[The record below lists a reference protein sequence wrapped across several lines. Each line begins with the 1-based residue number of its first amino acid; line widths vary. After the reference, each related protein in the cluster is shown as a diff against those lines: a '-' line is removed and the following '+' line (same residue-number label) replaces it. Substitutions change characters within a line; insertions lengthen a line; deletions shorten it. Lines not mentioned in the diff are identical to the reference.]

1 MKFKTLLTLLVLLAS
16 AFSMNV
22 RAQFEFGKTP
32 DLHVEGK
39 QLVDPQGHPVRF
51 FGFMDTPST
60 WFNGGR
66 WGGSYDAA
74 GQTRCKEYF
83 NKLFT
88 VTTDTL
94 NGAFCNIFR
103 LHLEPAWLDGSSTV
117 CHFCGKDVTLYTE
130 SQIKNNP
137 SYGICKNCGNKT
149 YYKSDAGKMMDP
161 DGKEVGGEAD
171 VHAKSMTKLASTLT
185 NVYVPIAESANAH
198 GMYVI
203 MRPPGVCPG
212 TIKVGSYYQQYLMRV
227 WDTVTKNEKVKKY
240 SGWLSIELA
249 NEPVGVVDANGQDTK
264 TAMRDFFQPI
274 VDKIRENGFEG
285 IIWVPGKGWQA
296 SYENYKDYPVQDA
309 NMGYA
314 VHNYTGWYGG
324 SDESYDRG
332 TSVSQYI
339 NQFHKQVPVVETNPV
354 VITEVDW
361 SPKNPGTGHTNEHGE
376 YVESNFGTWA
386 TGSTSKWGVLYKGL
400 IDKDDNISMTLS
412 ATGCYIDIDASIK
425 TPMKPVPAF
434 KSAME
439 NAGKDP
445 FDGSGVAC
453 FKWYRDFYYQQYN
466 GYSNDNITI
475 KQLNTTSLP
484 AITVSPGQDKF
495 VTINATFKSG
505 RQNNI
510 AQSCTYE
517 VADPTIAKV
526 FHGRVMGLA
535 AGETDITAT
544 YTDAAGEKYSL
555 TFHVTV
561 NLDNVTLKIISAPQ
575 EVVVAPNAFYSLD
588 LSATFVSGRKENLA
602 TSCTYTV
609 EKTAIAKVVNGKVQ
623 GVKNGETDIVATYT
637 DGTGETYTMP
647 IHVKVTNF
655 PLTREGFKTDL
666 EGNGSFYSVSSS
678 FYAYKSAKNGLA
690 GWGYGSPVSFS
701 GYDSL
706 KVVMAQKPSATVKA
720 ALRIYDKADLTGSY
734 AELPITEK
742 EVALPLRS
750 LKKVDGKTFNLKNV
764 YFVAFY
770 TATATTIRIS
780 EVSLVKATVPDPIEE
795 VPEDEE
801 SNVVIYDA
809 SGVKTQQLKKG
820 VNIILKSDGTTRK
833 VIGTGRR

>member
-1 MKFKTLLTLLVLLAS
+1 MTA
-16 AFSMNV
+16 AFTMNV

-60 WFNGGR
+60 WFNDGR
-66 WGGSYDAA
+66 WGNSYDAA

-94 NGAFCNIFR
+94 NGAFANIFR

-130 SQIKNNP
+130 TQIKNNP

-161 DGKEVGGEAD
+161 DGQEVGGEAD
-171 VHAKSMTKLASTLT
+171 VHAKSMTKLASTLN

-212 TIKVGSYYQQYLMRV
+212 KIKVGSYYQQYLMRV
-227 WDTVTKNEKVKKY
+227 WDTVTKNEKVRKHA
-240 SGWLSIELA
+240 GWLSIELA
-249 NEPVGVVDANGQDTK
+249 NEPVSVVDANGQDSK

-274 VDKIRENGFEG
+274 VDKIRANGFEG
-285 IIWVPGKGWQA
+285 VIWVPGKGWQA

-332 TSVSQYI
+332 TTVSQYI

-376 YVESNFGTWA
+376 WVESNFGTWA

-412 ATGCYIDIDASIK
+412 STACYIDIDASIK

-434 KSAME
+434 KTKME
-439 NAGKDP
+439 AAGKNP
-445 FDGSGVAC
+445 WDGSGVAC
-453 FKWYRDFYYQQYN
+453 FQWYRDFYYKQHDGYN
-466 GYSNDNITI
+466 PDNITI

-484 AITVSPGQDKF
+484 AMTVSPGQDKNI
-495 VTINATFKSG
+495 TINATFKSG
-505 RQNNI
+505 RQTNI

-526 FHGRVMGLA
+526 FHGRVIGLA

-544 YTDAAGEKYSL
+544 YTDAVGEKYSL
-555 TFHVTV
+555 TTHVTV
-561 NLDNVTLKIISAPQ
+561 NLDNVTIKVISAPQ
-575 EVVVAPNAFYSLD
+575 EVVVSPNTFYTLAID
-588 LSATFVSGRKENLA
+588 ATFTNNRKDNLA

-609 EKTAIAKVVNGKVQ
+609 EKTTIAKVVNGKVL
-623 GVKNGETDIVATYT
+623 GVKIGETDIVATYT
-637 DGTGETYTMP
+637 DGAGETFTMP

-655 PLTREGFKTDL
+655 PLTREGFKPDIQ
-666 EGNGSFYSVSSS
+666 GAGSFYSANST
-678 FYAYKSAKNGLA
+678 FYSYKSVKNGLA
-690 GWGYGSPVSFS
+690 GWGYGTPVSFT

-706 KVVMAQKPSATVKA
+706 KVVMAQKPAATAKA
-720 ALRIYDKADLTGSY
+720 TIRLYDKADLTGSY
-734 AELPITEK
+734 AELAIDDK
-742 EVALPLRS
+742 EVSLPLKG
-750 LKKVDGKTFNLKNV
+750 LKKVDGKTFNLRNV
-764 YFVAFY
+764 CFVVFY
-770 TATATTIRIS
+770 TATATTLRIS
-780 EVSLVKATVPDPIEE
+780 EVSLCNTVVPDPIQD
-795 VPEDEE
+795 VPETETKTTA
-801 SNVVIYDA
+801 IYGIN
-809 SGVKTQQLKKG
+809 GVKETQLKKG
-820 VNIILKSDGTTRK
+820 VNIVLKSDGTTRK
-833 VIGTGRR
+833 VVGK